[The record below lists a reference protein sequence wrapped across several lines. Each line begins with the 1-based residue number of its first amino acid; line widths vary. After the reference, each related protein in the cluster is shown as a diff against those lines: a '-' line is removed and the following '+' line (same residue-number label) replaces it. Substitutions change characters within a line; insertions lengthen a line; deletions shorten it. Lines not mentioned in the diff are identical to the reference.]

1 MKKFLLMGMLLA
13 MVSGMH
19 AENLLKASDIEVK
32 PGEEG
37 TIEIEMVNTDPICAF
52 EFLLTLPTGLSIPT
66 YINDDDEEVLNVVL
80 SRGKSKHTLEIAEQ
94 STAGV
99 YKLLSYSSSNQPFK
113 ENSGTIVTIKVKASS
128 DFTGGTATISGIAL
142 TDNSSPANEFNPSD
156 VTINITSTAGINEIS
171 AEKPATVYDLK
182 GNQIRKNATS
192 VDGLAKG
199 VYIINNKKV
208 IVK

>member
-1 MKKFLLMGMLLA
+1 MKKLLFIGVLLA
-13 MVSGMH
+13 MACGMQ
-19 AENLLKASDIEVK
+19 AENVLTASDIVVK

-37 TIEIEMVNTDPICAF
+37 TIEIAMTNSDAISGF
-52 EFLLTLPTGLSIPT
+52 EFSLTLPEGLSIPT
-66 YINDDDEEVLNVVL
+66 EMNEDEEEVLAVTL

-94 STAGV
+94 STKGV
-99 YKLLSYSSSNQPFK
+99 YKLLSYSSSNQTYK
-113 ENSGTIVTIKVKASS
+113 ESSGTIVTVKVKATA
-128 DFTGGTATISGIAL
+128 DFAGGTGKISGIVL
-142 TDNSSPANEFNPSD
+142 
-156 VTINITSTAGINEIS
+156 STAEAVQFTPADVEFKVTNTTDGINEIS

-192 VDGLAKG
+192 VEGLSKG

>member
-1 MKKFLLMGMLLA
+1 MKKLLFIGVLLA
-13 MVSGMH
+13 MACSMQ
-19 AENLLKASDIEVK
+19 AENVLTASDIVVK

-37 TIEIEMVNTDPICAF
+37 TIEIAMTNSDAISGF
-52 EFLLTLPTGLSIPT
+52 EFSLTLPEGLSIPT
-66 YINDDDEEVLNVVL
+66 EMNEDEEEVLAVTL

-94 STAGV
+94 STKGV
-99 YKLLSYSSSNQPFK
+99 YKLLSYSSSNQTYK
-113 ENSGTIVTIKVKASS
+113 ESSGTIVTVKVKATA
-128 DFTGGTATISGIAL
+128 DFAGGTGKISGIVL
-142 TDNSSPANEFNPSD
+142 
-156 VTINITSTAGINEIS
+156 STAEAVQFTPADVEFKVTNTTDGINEIS

-192 VDGLAKG
+192 VEGLSKG